1 MVRGTSSTQT
11 IPGTPRTPAP
21 SSGSTAPGDS
31 TLNRALPRG
40 DRDFGQSLLQ
50 TGLPRTDTLPPGNPA
65 QRQGQNQG
73 QTPQAQQ
80 TQPIPQT
87 QQSSSPRNRF
97 TDTLPQ
103 DGQRLQSPP
112 RVNGFMDIPPVQ
124 NGSRTQPPL
133 RSNRL
138 VTDQTLP
145 QAQQAQRTHT
155 SVQPRQTSSPPP
167 QQQFTASAQSA
178 QYAQSAQSIHSTQP
192 EANPSPASIR
202 PLAPGTILRGGRYR
216 LHEVLERQ
224 EWLAG
229 VFEVTWVAQDK
240 QRGGSQVMMC
250 ELVLPDSASV
260 IMQSLLRAT
269 TVALTSVGRHPHIP
283 TLWDAFSDQAHN
295 FFVFEPIAGESLYSH
310 MRRTGRAL
318 DEQDVIECCLQMT
331 EVLELL
337 AQQSPPL
344 VHGLIRP
351 EHIFM
356 ARNGSYVLSNF
367 SLVLAGGAT
376 QFVTGIERSRL
387 SPYMAPEVTRG
398 LIDVRSD
405 LYSLMATAYHVVT
418 GSLPTGISGGIPQ
431 AQRVN
436 PRVSA
441 QFDAILA
448 KGLRPVA
455 NQRYQH
461 PSELRQDLLA
471 MRSVSGSLLATSGQR
486 LEQPARFAAAT
497 PAAQALQTAQRIPD
511 SVAAALPMMLAPTE
525 DVEERARLLPRPEEL
540 PPMTEG
546 NDTRNAALW
555 LGFVLLFL
563 VLIVVVGRGLF

>member
-1 MVRGTSSTQT
+1 MDA
-11 IPGTPRTPAP
+11 PPA
-21 SSGSTAPGDS
+21 
-31 TLNRALPRG
+31 
-40 DRDFGQSLLQ
+40 
-50 TGLPRTDTLPPGNPA
+50 
-65 QRQGQNQG
+65 
-73 QTPQAQQ
+73 
-80 TQPIPQT
+80 
-87 QQSSSPRNRF
+87 
-97 TDTLPQ
+97 
-103 DGQRLQSPP
+103 
-112 RVNGFMDIPPVQ
+112 Q
-124 NGSRTQPPL
+124 NGSRTQSPL
-133 RSNRL
+133 RSHRL
-138 VTDQTLP
+138 VTDQTL
-145 QAQQAQRTHT
+145 QQSQRGHSSAQFG
-155 SVQPRQTSSPPP
+155 QTSSPP
-167 QQQFTASAQSA
+167 QQQSSASAQSS
-178 QYAQSAQSIHSTQP
+178 QSAQSGSNSSPSST
-192 EANPSPASIR
+192 R

-224 EWLAG
+224 EWLSG

-250 ELVLPDSASV
+250 ELVLPDSVSV

-283 TLWDAFSDQAHN
+283 TLWDAFSDQGHN
-295 FFVFEPIAGESLYSH
+295 FFVFEPIAGETLYSR

-351 EHIFM
+351 EHIFI
-356 ARNGSYVLSNF
+356 ARNGSYVLSSF

-387 SPYMAPEVTRG
+387 SPYMAPEATRG
-398 LIDVRSD
+398 LVDVRSD

-418 GSLPTGISGGIPQ
+418 GSPPTGISGGIPQ

-471 MRSVSGSLLATSGQR
+471 MRSVSGSLLPGSGQQ
-486 LEQPARFAAAT
+486 LGQPARFAVAT
-497 PAAQALQTAQRIPD
+497 PGAQALQNAQRTPD
-511 SVAAALPMMLAPTE
+511 SVATALPILLAPTE
-525 DVEERARLLPRPEEL
+525 EVEERVMLLPRPEEL
-540 PPMTEG
+540 PPMTES

-555 LGFVLLFL
+555 LSLVLISL
-563 VLIVVVGRGLF
+563 VLIVIVGRGLF